1 MRRPSLLLCCTLL
14 LPLCACKAQLYTSLS
29 ERDAMSMVSIL
40 REHGM
45 AADRVIAKD
54 GTSTI
59 EVDDS
64 RIAEAVAL
72 LRANRYPRTDYE
84 SLGDVF
90 QQKGMISSPTAE
102 RARYVYG
109 LTQELSRTLSDID
122 GVLTARVHVVLPQ
135 DDPLDSTGKPAAA
148 AVFIRYDSRNAMD
161 RLLPQIKLLVAN
173 SIEGLSYDKVSVV
186 LLPVTLPA
194 VAADM
199 APATA
204 RAAASGG
211 KTLPASGGTTLP
223 ASGGWILAVAWPLG
237 FGGWL
242 LWRRRAR
249 AAGGGT
255 AVPAPRLR
263 RVA

>member
-1 MRRPSLLLCCTLL
+1 MRRLLLSCILL
-14 LPLCACKAQLYTSLS
+14 LPLCACKTQLYTMLS

-45 AADRVIAKD
+45 AADRIIAKD

-64 RIAEAVAL
+64 RIAEAVSL

-148 AVFIRYDSRNAMD
+148 AVFIRYDARVPMD

-194 VAADM
+194 VAPGPIPD
-199 APATA
+199 
-204 RAAASGG
+204 AASGRPAAG
-211 KTLPASGGTTLP
+211 AGATLLAL
-223 ASGGWILAVAWPLG
+223 GGWILALAWPLG

-242 LWRRRAR
+242 LWRRRTR
-249 AAGGGT
+249 APDAT
-255 AVPAPRLR
+255 AAMPAPRLR